1 MMEINRFRFTRDW
14 SDDVLL
20 LPPILE
26 RMHQIKQIVEKT
38 ITSLY
43 QAIDRKY
50 EDLSTFIRKP
60 CNIPVLVNYDGINN

>member
-1 MMEINRFRFTRDW
+1 MSREAGR

-26 RMHQIKQIVEKT
+26 KMHQTKQIVEKT

-43 QAIDRKY
+43 QAIDGKY

-60 CNIPVLVNYDGINN
+60 CNIPALVNYDGINN